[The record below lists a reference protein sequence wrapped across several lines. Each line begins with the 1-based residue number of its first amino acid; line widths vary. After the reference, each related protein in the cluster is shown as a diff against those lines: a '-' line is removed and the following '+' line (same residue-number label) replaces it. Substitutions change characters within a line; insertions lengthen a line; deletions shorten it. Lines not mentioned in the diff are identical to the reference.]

1 MERVTIVKVMKAQ
14 LPSGF
19 GKVQSVREVGEDVP

>member
-1 MERVTIVKVMKAQ
+1 MERVTIVKVMKPQ
-14 LPSGF
+14 LPRGF